1 MYKVSCGAQG
11 CNPSWPLEPG
21 APGMSHM
28 HAVCILLCGWI
39 AIVPWLAVWLCCDC
53 CGFMACRVAPRP
65 PEVEPLCTV
74 AEASWGHLPGGAG
87 AALKGL
93 TGEGGMGR
101 VGPQENAG
109 VGHMVLASWWRVT
122 EMLPASTEPDGGRR
136 GKKKKKKMALASA
149 FNPGENSTRSLPP
162 QHSPPSC
169 SGNLLQHMT
178 QVPLTFSCLCA
189 GTQSKWVCVCTL

>member
-136 GKKKKKKMALASA
+136 GKKKKKNGIGQCLQPWRKFHQIPTPPALTPKLFREPPAA
-149 FNPGENSTRSLPP
+149 YDPGTPHILLSL
-162 QHSPPSC
+162 C
-169 SGNLLQHMT
+169 WY
-178 QVPLTFSCLCA
+178 A
-189 GTQSKWVCVCTL
+189 E